1 MDPKMP
7 AAIIC
12 SGSTPKQRV
21 ELTVVSDLERTIA
34 EKALEPPGIMVI
46 GTVAKLREVLGDL
59 Q

>member
-1 MDPKMP
+1 MP

-21 ELTVVSDLERTIA
+21 EVTTVENLEKTIK
-34 EKALEPPGIMVI
+34 EKALEPPGIMVV
-46 GTVAKLREVLGDL
+46 GTVASLREVLGDL